1 VARGSVALGT
11 GYSDNAM
18 LTALSIRDVVLI
30 DQLDLTF
37 SGGLCVLTGE
47 TGAGKSILLD
57 ALGLALGARGD
68 SALVRHGAERAVI
81 TAIFEPVD
89 DALGAILGEH
99 GFDAD
104 GSLILRRVLSADGRS
119 RAFVNDQPAG
129 INLLRSIGKRLVEIQ
144 GQFAQ
149 HQLAEVRTHCEL
161 LDAFSACNS
170 ARQSVAEAFSSWRN
184 AASSLANAVEQAA
197 KARADEE
204 FLRHAVEEL
213 GQLDPQ
219 AGEEAQLSDTRMV
232 LMHAEQLVEA
242 MNSALSDLSGAD
254 GAENSLA
261 TARRQ
266 LARVADKSGG
276 RLDSTITALD
286 GAIANVEDAL
296 RELGSAANIIE
307 HSSNRLDEVED
318 RLHALRE
325 TARKHGVKTDE
336 LMTQTKSLRQRLALI
351 ENQSDTLAQLEEAER
366 ISRAKYMR
374 TASALSR
381 ERAAA
386 ATRLEEAVAGELP
399 ALKLEKTRLTV
410 AITEQVE
417 QLWNA
422 NGVDRVEFLVTTN
435 PGMPAGALSKI
446 ASGGE
451 LSRLMLALKL
461 TLIEVD
467 QVPTLIFDEVD
478 SAIGGAT
485 ANAVGE
491 RLARLAERTQVLV
504 VTHSPQVAA
513 RGTDHLRVEK
523 TALGDEAVTG
533 VDRLG
538 DLDRREEVA
547 RMLSGARITAEA
559 RAAAKRLISGD
570 RA

>member
-1 VARGSVALGT
+1 
-11 GYSDNAM
+11 M

-68 SALVRHGAERAVI
+68 AALVRHGAERAVI
-81 TAIFEPVD
+81 TAVFDPTD
-89 DALGAILGEH
+89 DHLNTILGEH
-99 GFDAD
+99 GFEGD
-104 GSLILRRVLSADGRS
+104 GSLVLRRILGVDGRS

-129 INLLRSIGKRLVEIQ
+129 ISLLRSIGERLVEIE

-149 HQLAEVRTHCEL
+149 HRLSDVGTHCEL
-161 LDAFSACNS
+161 LDAFGACDIE
-170 ARQSVAEAFSSWRN
+170 RDKVAKVFASWRK
-184 AASSLANAVEQAA
+184 AAKSFAGAMEQATQ
-197 KARADEE
+197 ARADEE
-204 FLRHAVEEL
+204 FLRHSVAEL
-213 GQLDPQ
+213 DQLDPQ
-219 AGEEAQLSDTRMV
+219 DGEETQLSGTRMV
-232 LMHAEQLVEA
+232 LMNAEQLVEA
-242 MNSALSDLSGAD
+242 MNSSLSNLSGAD

-261 TARRQ
+261 TAHRQ
-266 LARVADKSGG
+266 LARVADKAGG
-276 RLDSTITALD
+276 RLDSTITALE
-286 GAIANVEDAL
+286 GAIANIEDAL

-307 HSSNRLDEVED
+307 HSGSRLEEVDD

-325 TARKHGVKTDE
+325 AARKHCVKTDGLTALTE
-336 LMTQTKSLRQRLALI
+336 SLRQRLALI
-351 ENQSDTLAQLEEAER
+351 ENQSDTLAQLEDAER
-366 ISRAKYMR
+366 VSRANYA
-374 TASALSR
+374 TAANTLSQR
-381 ERAAA
+381 RIAT
-386 ATRLEEAVAGELP
+386 ATRLEKAVGKELP
-399 ALKLEKTRLTV
+399 ALKLEKARLTV
-410 AITEQVE
+410 SISEREEQH
-417 QLWNA
+417 WAA
-422 NGVDRVEFLVTTN
+422 NGVDRVEFLVATN
-435 PGMPAGALSKI
+435 PGAPAGVLSKI

-461 TLIEVD
+461 TLIEVE

-491 RLARLAERTQVLV
+491 RLARLSERTQVLV

-513 RGTDHLRVEK
+513 RGTDHLRVAK
-523 TALGDEAVTG
+523 TAFGDDTVTG
-533 VDRLG
+533 VDRL
-538 DLDRREEVA
+538 DDMDRCEEVA
-547 RMLSGARITAEA
+547 RMLSGARVTSEA

>member
-1 VARGSVALGT
+1 
-11 GYSDNAM
+11 M

-68 SALVRHGAERAVI
+68 AALVRHGAERAVI
-81 TAIFEPVD
+81 TAVFEPTD
-89 DALGAILGEH
+89 DHLNAILGEH
-99 GFDAD
+99 GFEGD
-104 GSLILRRVLSADGRS
+104 GSLVLRRILGVDGRS

-129 INLLRSIGKRLVEIQ
+129 ISLLRSIGERLVEIQ

-149 HQLAEVRTHCEL
+149 HQLSDVGTHCEL
-161 LDAFSACNS
+161 LDAFGACDTD
-170 ARQSVAEAFSSWRN
+170 RDKVAMAFASWRK
-184 AASSLANAVEQAA
+184 AAKSFAGAMEQAA
-197 KARADEE
+197 QARADEE
-204 FLRHAVEEL
+204 FLRHSVAEL
-213 GQLDPQ
+213 DQLDPQ
-219 AGEEAQLSDTRMV
+219 DGEESQLSDTRMV
-232 LMHAEQLVEA
+232 LINAEQLVEA
-242 MNSALSDLSGAD
+242 MNGALSNLSGAD

-261 TARRQ
+261 TVHRQ
-266 LARVADKSGG
+266 LARVADKAGG
-276 RLDSTITALD
+276 RLDSTITALE
-286 GAIANVEDAL
+286 GTIANVEDAL

-307 HSSNRLDEVED
+307 HSDNRLEEVDD

-325 TARKHGVKTDE
+325 TARKHGVKIDGLTALTE
-336 LMTQTKSLRQRLALI
+336 SLRHRLALI

-366 ISRAKYMR
+366 VSRANYA
-374 TASALSR
+374 TAAKTLSQR
-381 ERAAA
+381 RIAT
-386 ATRLEEAVAGELP
+386 ATRLEKAVGNELP
-399 ALKLEKTRLTV
+399 ALKLEKARLTV
-410 AITEQVE
+410 SISEREEQH
-417 QLWNA
+417 WTA
-422 NGVDRVEFLVTTN
+422 NGVDRVEFLVATN
-435 PGMPAGALSKI
+435 PGTPAGVLSKI

-461 TLIEVD
+461 TLIEVE

-491 RLARLAERTQVLV
+491 RLARLSERTQVLV

-513 RGTDHLRVEK
+513 RGTDHLRVAK
-523 TALGDEAVTG
+523 TAFGDDAVTG
-533 VDRLG
+533 VDRL
-538 DLDRREEVA
+538 DDMDRCEEVA
-547 RMLSGARITAEA
+547 RMLSGARVTSEA
-559 RAAAKRLISGD
+559 RAAAKRLILGD